1 MDAIAAHQH
10 GFDNVVASM
19 GTALTPHQVS
29 SIRRYIDRVYLA
41 LDSDAAGQLATLRGI
56 DAMRDSFADDERP
69 EVRPGMMVR
78 FERTLGAEIRVVVL
92 PHGKDPDEL
101 IRADPNAW
109 PAALADA
116 IPLAEYYLTQ
126 SLSQVDHSPT
136 ARAKA
141 LHDIAVPILKEI
153 GDAAILSHYVGLTAR
168 LLGFKDTDVHS
179 AVVRGP
185 SRRGH
190 REQIQPL
197 AFERPVARDPESYLI
212 TVMLHYPQAA
222 IANLPH
228 LQRDDVIDARH
239 REILDAL
246 FAANGDLEGSLAA
259 MPEEVAEY
267 AQSLVDATQPHE
279 DTIPIVASREIPQAI
294 RRLAQVRYEERMRQL
309 QSSLQQARQA
319 GDAEAMA
326 DTVRQMSQLAQHKVS
341 FAPDQSPYFR
351 DLRSDQVVSR

>member
-1 MDAIAAHQH
+1 
-10 GFDNVVASM
+10 
-19 GTALTPHQVS
+19 
-29 SIRRYIDRVYLA
+29 
-41 LDSDAAGQLATLRGI
+41 
-56 DAMRDSFADDERP
+56 MRDSFADDERP

-101 IRADPNAW
+101 IRSDPGAW
-109 PAALADA
+109 PQALDNAV
-116 IPLAEYYLTQ
+116 PLAEYYLTQ
-126 SLSQVDHSPT
+126 SLSQVDHSPV

-153 GDAAILSHYVGLTAR
+153 GDAAILSHYVGLTSR
-168 LLGFKDTDVHS
+168 LLGIKDTDVHS

-185 SRRGH
+185 SRRSS
-190 REQIQPL
+190 RDQIQPL
-197 AFERPVARDPESYLI
+197 AFERPVASDPEWYLI
-212 TVMLHYPQAA
+212 TVVLRYPQAG
-222 IANLPH
+222 ISNLPH

-246 FAANGDLEGSLAA
+246 FAANGDLQTALAS
-259 MPEEVAEY
+259 MPPEIAEY
-267 AQSLVDATQPHE
+267 AQSLIDETEPHE
-279 DTIPIVASREIPQAI
+279 GTIPIVASREIPQAI

-309 QSSLQQARQA
+309 QSNLQQARQA
-319 GDAEAMA
+319 GDAEAIA
-326 DTVRQMSQLAQHKVS
+326 ENIRQMSHLAQHKVS